1 MRRASRTLPAICAIA
16 LAVMLVG
23 TALGASDRSTLLP
36 LPHWLVSA
44 EKVAL
49 DRVFGGATPIHTSY
63 IPYPKKIAVIFEFN
77 RVVICR
83 TCRGLSRATQ
93 PRGRVIRVSFDRQ
106 THQLNGPMQFCESRG
121 ALPQRT
127 LCLRR

>member
-1 MRRASRTLPAICAIA
+1 MRRATPTLPAICAIA

-23 TALGASDRSTLLP
+23 TALGASDRNTLLP
-36 LPHWLVSA
+36 LPHWLVAA
-44 EKVAL
+44 EKGAL
-49 DRVFGGATPIHTSY
+49 DRVFGGATPIHTYY
-63 IPYPKKIAVIFEFN
+63 ISYPKKIAVIFEFKG
-77 RVVICR
+77 VVICR
-83 TCRGLSRATQ
+83 TCSGPSRATQ

-121 ALPQRT
+121 ALPRRA